1 DGTRALER
9 VVQVGRESSAAAVE
23 RVAARIVAALVP
35 SEGVV
40 AAPHLRRRLAP
51 SGPRRRV
58 AAAESEQP
66 SNPGEG
72 PLGNGEARAYALK
85 KRLEVR
91 GVAPLVAPEQV
102 VGEAQVERRQQVAE
116 QVVSDA
122 AGYPAAAPLLLR
134 LLEVIDERTRADAEQ
149 PELRRLTGLCR
160 QRCAVRRR

>member
-1 DGTRALER
+1 PFRQVVLTTPGDGPERGGREQRLEADALAVRTELGDPLDGTRALER

-91 GVAPLVAPEQV
+91 GVAP
-102 VGEAQVERRQQVAE
+102 
-116 QVVSDA
+116 
-122 AGYPAAAPLLLR
+122 
-134 LLEVIDERTRADAEQ
+134 
-149 PELRRLTGLCR
+149 
-160 QRCAVRRR
+160 